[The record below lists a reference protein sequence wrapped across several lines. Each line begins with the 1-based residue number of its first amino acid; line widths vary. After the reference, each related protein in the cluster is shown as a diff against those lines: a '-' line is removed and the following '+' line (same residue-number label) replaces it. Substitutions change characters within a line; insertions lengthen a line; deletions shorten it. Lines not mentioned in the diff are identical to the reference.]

1 MQFSVLK
8 TVLKAFED
16 AIAEVS
22 FNVRELQQIVV
33 LSSHFIHVLSIQIL
47 PMINLI
53 FQIHRILVS
62 LQLFTFEEKLKL
74 LDRLLEGLLFF
85 QETFAS

>member
-1 MQFSVLK
+1 MQLSVLK

-33 LSSHFIHVLSIQIL
+33 LSSNFIHVLSIQIL

-62 LQLFTFEEKLKL
+62 LQLFTFKEKLKL
-74 LDRLLEGLLFF
+74 LDRLLESLLFF

>member
-1 MQFSVLK
+1 MQLSVLK

-62 LQLFTFEEKLKL
+62 LQLFTFEEKFKL
-74 LDRLLEGLLFF
+74 LDRLLESLLFF

>member
-33 LSSHFIHVLSIQIL
+33 LSSHFIHVLSIKIL
-47 PMINLI
+47 PMFNLI
-53 FQIHRILVS
+53 LQIHRILVS
-62 LQLFTFEEKLKL
+62 LQLFAFEEKLKL

>member
-1 MQFSVLK
+1 MQLSVLK

-74 LDRLLEGLLFF
+74 LDRLLESLLFF